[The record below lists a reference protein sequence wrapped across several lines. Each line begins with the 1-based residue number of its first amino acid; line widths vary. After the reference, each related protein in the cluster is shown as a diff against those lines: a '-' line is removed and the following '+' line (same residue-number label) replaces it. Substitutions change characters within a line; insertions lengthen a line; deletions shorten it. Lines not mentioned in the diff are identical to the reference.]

1 MMGKKSRMDGKEERV
16 YLSNRLRRKILERYY
31 DNKISEFQNTLKT
44 TANNAFKVNISEH
57 PDFRYI

>member
-1 MMGKKSRMDGKEERV
+1 MGKESWMDRKKRV

-44 TANNAFKVNISEH
+44 TANNAFKVNVAEH
-57 PDFRYI
+57 IDFRYV